1 MTLKEFE
8 FELPSG
14 LIAQRPPEKR
24 GLSRLLVLRKDGTI
38 LHRKFSEIGEFL
50 NQGDMLVLNNTKV
63 LPVRLE
69 GRKPTGGRIV
79 LLLVRPL
86 EDGYWLILSRDDY
99 KGIITVSE
107 ELKIELLGGGKA
119 RLLYSGDLNEILWN
133 KGQMPLPPYIKRRP
147 LPEDKEWY
155 QTVYA
160 EVPGSIAAPTAGL
173 HFTEEILEG
182 LRRKGIL
189 IREITLHVGPGTFRP
204 VRTESIEE
212 HKMEEEIFEIPSL
225 LFREIREVKARGRR
239 VISTGTTTTRA
250 LEGYASGR
258 YKELSY
264 NGVIKGSTDIFI
276 YPGYE
281 FKVIDGLITNFHLP
295 RSTPLILSS
304 AFAGAENLKRAYK
317 EAIARGYRFFSYGDA
332 MFII

>member
-1 MTLKEFE
+1 MTLREFD

-14 LIAQRPPEKR
+14 LIAQRPLEKR
-24 GLSRLLVLRKDGTI
+24 GLSRLLVLKRDGTI
-38 LHRKFSEIGEFL
+38 LHSKFSEIGEFI
-50 NQGDMLVLNNTKV
+50 NPGDMLVLNNTKV

-69 GRKPTGGRIV
+69 GRKPTGGRIE

-86 EDGYWLILSRDDY
+86 EDGCWLILTRHDY

-107 ELKIELLGGGKA
+107 ELRIELLGGGRA
-119 RLLYSGDLNEILWN
+119 RLIYSGDLNEILWN

-155 QTVYA
+155 QTTYA

-173 HFTEEILEG
+173 HFTEEILDG
-182 LRRKGIL
+182 LQRKGIL
-189 IREITLHVGPGTFRP
+189 IRKITLHVGPGTFRP
-204 VRTESIEE
+204 VRTETIRE
-212 HKMEEEIFEIPSL
+212 HKMEEEIFEIPSS
-225 LFREIREVKARGRR
+225 LFEEIRQVKARGRR

-258 YKELSY
+258 YRELSC
-264 NGVIKGSTDIFI
+264 NGILKGSTDIFI

-295 RSTPLILSS
+295 RSTPLILTS
-304 AFAGAENLKRAYK
+304 ALAGADNLRRAYK
-317 EAIARGYRFFSYGDA
+317 EAITMGYRFFSYGDA
-332 MFII
+332 MLII

>member
-1 MTLKEFE
+1 MTLKDFD
-8 FELPSG
+8 FELPSS
-14 LIAQRPPEKR
+14 LIAQRPEKR
-24 GLSRLLVLRKDGTI
+24 GLSRLLVLKKDGTI

-50 NQGDMLVLNNTKV
+50 NPGDMLVLNNTKV

-69 GRKPTGGRIV
+69 GRKPTGGRV
-79 LLLVRPL
+79 ELLLVRPL
-86 EDGYWLILSRDDY
+86 EDGYWLILSRDTY

-107 ELKIELLGGGKA
+107 ELKIELSGSDRA
-119 RLLYSGDLNEILWN
+119 RLIYSGDLKEILW
-133 KGQMPLPPYIKRRP
+133 KIGQMPLPPYIKRRP

-155 QTVYA
+155 QTTYA

-173 HFTEEILEG
+173 HFTEDILEG
-182 LRRKGIL
+182 LLSNGIL
-189 IREITLHVGPGTFRP
+189 IRKVTLHVGPGTFRP

-225 LFREIREVKARGRR
+225 LFEEIREVKARGRR

-258 YKELSY
+258 YRELSC
-264 NGVIKGSTDIFI
+264 NGVLKGSTDIFI

-295 RSTPLILSS
+295 RSTPLLLSS
-304 AFAGAENLKRAYK
+304 AFAGTENLRRAYK
-317 EAIARGYRFFSYGDA
+317 EAIAMGYRFFSYGDA
-332 MFII
+332 MLII